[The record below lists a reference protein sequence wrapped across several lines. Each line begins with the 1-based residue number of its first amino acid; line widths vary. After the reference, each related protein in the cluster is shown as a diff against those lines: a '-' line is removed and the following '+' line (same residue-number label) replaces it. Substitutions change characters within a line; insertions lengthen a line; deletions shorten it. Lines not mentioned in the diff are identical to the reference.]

1 MTYFILS
8 RSRERM
14 SLSLPKF
21 QDVQSAAERLKDV
34 VHRTPV
40 LTSQTLNG
48 RLDAEVFF
56 KCENLQRVGAFKFR
70 GAYNAIAQLDPA
82 QRKAGVITYSSGNH
96 GQAIARAA
104 SALGVTATIVM
115 PLDAPRAKRN
125 AAASYGARI
134 IPYDRLKDSR
144 EDVAQGLAEEEGL
157 TLIPP
162 FDHPDVIAGQGTAA
176 MELFE
181 DVGGLDA
188 LFVPLGGGGL
198 LAGSLLS
205 AHALAPECLVYGVEP
220 MAGNDGQQSF
230 RKGEIVRIDPPRS
243 IADGALTQ
251 ALGQYTFPIIQRYAH
266 DILAVE
272 DEKLISAMQFFAE
285 RMKLVVEP
293 TGCLGAAAVIREF
306 VPVRGMRVGVILSG
320 GNVDLAQ
327 YAACLSHEA

>member
-1 MTYFILS
+1 MT
-8 RSRERM
+8 
-14 SLSLPKF
+14 LSLPKY
-21 QDVQSAAERLKDV
+21 QDVQAAAQRLHTV
-34 VHRTPV
+34 AHRTPV

-48 RLDAEVFF
+48 RLDAEIYF

-70 GAYNAIAQLDPA
+70 GAYNAIAGLNDA
-82 QRKAGVITYSSGNH
+82 QRGAGVVTFSSGNH

-104 SALGVTATIVM
+104 QMLDVTATIVM
-115 PLDAPRAKRN
+115 PTDAPRAKRN

-134 IPYDRLKDSR
+134 ISYDRQTEDR
-144 EDVAQGLAEEEGL
+144 EQVAQVLVDEEGL

-220 MAGNDGQQSF
+220 LAGNDGQQSF
-230 RKGEIVRIDPPRS
+230 NKGEVVRIDPPRS

-266 DILAVE
+266 DILTVP
-272 DEKLISAMQFFAE
+272 DEKLIAAMQFFAE
-285 RMKLVVEP
+285 RMKMVVEP
-293 TGCLGAAAVIREF
+293 TGCLGAAAVLRET

-320 GNVDLAQ
+320 GNVDLAS
-327 YAACLSHEA
+327 YAACLSQGG

>member
-1 MTYFILS
+1 MN
-8 RSRERM
+8 
-14 SLSLPKF
+14 LSLPKF
-21 QDVQSAAERLKDV
+21 QDVQDAAARLQGV

-70 GAYNAIAQLDPA
+70 GAYNAIAKLDEA
-82 QRKAGVITYSSGNH
+82 SRKAGVVTFSSGNH

-104 SALGVTATIVM
+104 QELGVTATIVM

-134 IPYDRLKDSR
+134 ITYDRKTEDR
-144 EDVAQGLAEEEGL
+144 EQVARNLASQEGL

-162 FDHPDVIAGQGTAA
+162 FDDPDVIAGQGTAV
-176 MELFE
+176 MELLE

-188 LFVPLGGGGL
+188 LFIPLGGGGL
-198 LAGSLLS
+198 LAGSLLA

-220 MAGNDGQQSF
+220 VAGNDGQQSF
-230 RKGEIVRIDPPRS
+230 NKGERVRIDPPNS
-243 IADGALTQ
+243 IADGALTTC
-251 ALGQYTFPIIQRYAH
+251 LGEYTFPIIKRYAH

-272 DEKLISAMQFFAE
+272 DVKLIAAMQFFAE
-285 RMKLVVEP
+285 RMKIVVEP
-293 TGCLGAAAVIREF
+293 TGCLGAAAVLREI
-306 VPVRGMRVGVILSG
+306 VPVRGMRVGVVLSG
-320 GNVDLAQ
+320 GNVDLAS
-327 YAACLSHEA
+327 YAACLSQEP

>member
-1 MTYFILS
+1 MNP
-8 RSRERM
+8 
-14 SLSLPKF
+14 SLPTY
-21 QDVQSAAERLKDV
+21 QDVQEAAERLRGV

-40 LTSQTLNG
+40 LSSQTLNG

-70 GAYNAIAQLDPA
+70 GAYNAIAKLDEPA
-82 QRKAGVITYSSGNH
+82 RRAGVVTFSSGNH

-104 SALGVTATIVM
+104 KQLGVLATIIM
-115 PLDAPRAKRN
+115 PLDAPKAKRN

-134 IPYDRLKDSR
+134 ISYDRKTEDR
-144 EDVAQGLAEEEGL
+144 EQVARGLVEQEGL

-162 FDHPDVIAGQGTAA
+162 FDDPDVIAGQGTAA

-198 LAGSLLS
+198 LAGSLLA
-205 AHALAPECLVYGVEP
+205 AHAVAPECLVYGVEP
-220 MAGNDGQQSF
+220 LAGNDGQQSF
-230 RKGEIVRIDPPRS
+230 HKGERVRIDVPS
-243 IADGALTQ
+243 SLADGALTQ
-251 ALGQYTFPIIQRYAH
+251 CLGEYNFPIIKRYAH

-272 DEKLISAMQFFAE
+272 DSKLIAAMQFFAE
-285 RMKLVVEP
+285 RMKIVVEP
-293 TGCLGAAAVIREF
+293 TGCLGAAAVLREV

-320 GNVDLAQ
+320 GNVDLAS
-327 YAACLSHEA
+327 YAACLGHEA

>member
-1 MTYFILS
+1 
-8 RSRERM
+8 M
-14 SLSLPKF
+14 SLSLPSY
-21 QDVQSAAERLKDV
+21 QDVQDAAGRLRGV

-48 RLDAEVFF
+48 RLDAEVYF
-56 KCENLQRVGAFKFR
+56 KCENLQRVGAFKYR
-70 GAYNAIAQLDPA
+70 GAYHAIARLGTEE
-82 QRKAGVITYSSGNH
+82 RKAGVVTFSSGNH

-104 SALGVTATIVM
+104 RALGVAATIVM

-134 IPYDRLKDSR
+134 IPYDRQT
-144 EDVAQGLAEEEGL
+144 EDRAQVAQALVDNEGL

-176 MELFE
+176 LELFE

-198 LAGSLLS
+198 LAGSLLA
-205 AHALAPECLVYGVEP
+205 AHAMAPECLVYGVEP
-220 MAGNDGQQSF
+220 QAGNDGQQSF
-230 RKGEIVRIDPPRS
+230 RKGERVRIDPPRS

-251 ALGQYTFPIIQRYAH
+251 SLGEYTFPIIKRYAH

-272 DEKLISAMQFFAE
+272 DGKLINAMQFFAE
-285 RMKLVVEP
+285 RMKIVVEP
-293 TGCLGAAAVIREF
+293 TGCLGAAAVIREV

-320 GNVDLAQ
+320 GNVDLAS
-327 YAACLSHEA
+327 YAACLAHEP

>member
-1 MTYFILS
+1 MN
-8 RSRERM
+8 RA
-14 SLSLPKF
+14 LPRY
-21 QDVQSAAERLKDV
+21 QDVQEAAERLRNV

-56 KCENLQRVGAFKFR
+56 KCENLQKVGAFKFR
-70 GAYNAIAQLDPA
+70 GAYNAIAKLSDEERA
-82 QRKAGVITYSSGNH
+82 AGVVTYSSGNH
-96 GQAIARAA
+96 GQAIARA
-104 SALGVTATIVM
+104 SKTLGVTATIIM
-115 PLDAPRAKRN
+115 PLDAPKAKRN

-134 IPYDRLKDSR
+134 IPYDRQTEDR
-144 EDVAQGLAEEEGL
+144 EQVAQGLVEKEGL

-181 DVGGLDA
+181 EVGGLDA

-205 AHALAPECLVYGVEP
+205 AHAVAPECLVYGVEP
-220 MAGNDGQQSF
+220 LAGNDGQQSF
-230 RKGEIVRIDPPRS
+230 NKGELVRIAQPRS

-251 ALGQYTFPIIQRYAH
+251 ALGEITFPIIKRYAH
-266 DILAVE
+266 DILAVP
-272 DEKLISAMQFFAE
+272 DEKLIHAMQFFAE
-285 RMKLVVEP
+285 RMKMVVEP
-293 TGCLGAAAVIREF
+293 TGCLGAAAVLRET

-320 GNVDLAQ
+320 GNVDLAT
-327 YAACLSHEA
+327 YAACLAQGLEPEA

>member
-1 MTYFILS
+1 MN
-8 RSRERM
+8 
-14 SLSLPKF
+14 LSLPRF
-21 QDVQSAAERLKDV
+21 QEVQDAAERLRDV
-34 VHRTPV
+34 AHRTPA
-40 LTSQTLNG
+40 LSSRTLNT

-70 GAYNAIAQLDPA
+70 GAYNAISKLNEDE
-82 QRKAGVITYSSGNH
+82 RRAGVVTFSSGNH

-104 SALGVTATIVM
+104 QVLGVTATIVM
-115 PLDAPRAKRN
+115 PLDAPKAKRN
-125 AAASYGARI
+125 ASASYGARI
-134 IPYDRLKDSR
+134 IPYDRQTEDR
-144 EDVAQGLAEEEGL
+144 EQVTKALAQREGL

-176 MELFE
+176 MELIE

-220 MAGNDGQQSF
+220 QAGNDGQQSF
-230 RKGEIVRIDPPRS
+230 RKGELVRIDPPNS
-243 IADGALTQ
+243 IADGALSQ
-251 ALGQYTFPIIQRYAH
+251 SLGEYTFPIIKRYAH

-272 DEKLISAMQFFAE
+272 DNKLIGAMQFFAE
-285 RMKLVVEP
+285 RMKIVVEP
-293 TGCLGAAAVIREF
+293 TGCLGAAAVLREI

-320 GNVDLAQ
+320 GNVDLAS
-327 YAACLSHEA
+327 YAACLAYDGA